1 IATLPA
7 LIKQI
12 EDKYP
17 GCALRFQT
25 IQEDA
30 GGASLIIAIDNLG
43 EYDFTALEAD
53 AQQSQS
59 KLRLAIQENKQ
70 LRSTLNHLTYEV
82 IPTVV
87 RACTTQIS
95 IGGNVLG
102 NLIGGNLIGTASLI
116 EGHYMSEQHIHGG
129 HFQGCSFGDHNSLT
143 NYFGVVDKLST
154 VEEDIK

>member
-1 IATLPA
+1 IDLVEIVTLPA

-17 GCALRFQT
+17 GCAIRFQT

-30 GGASLIIAIDNLG
+30 GGASLIIAVDNLG
-43 EYDFTALEAD
+43 EYDFSALETT

-59 KLRLAIQENKQ
+59 QLRMALKENEQ
-70 LRSTLNHLTYEV
+70 LRSTLHHLTYEV

-87 RACTTQIS
+87 KACTTQIS
-95 IGGNVLG
+95 VGGNVLG

-116 EGHYMSEQHIHGG
+116 EGDIVSTQHFQGG

-143 NYFGVVDKLST
+143 NYFGVV
-154 VEEDIK
+154 